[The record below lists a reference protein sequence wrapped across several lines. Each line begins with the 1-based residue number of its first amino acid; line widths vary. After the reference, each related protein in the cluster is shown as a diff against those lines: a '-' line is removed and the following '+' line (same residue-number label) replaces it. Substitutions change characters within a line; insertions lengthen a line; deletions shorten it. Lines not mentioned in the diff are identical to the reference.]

1 MNPNDSQWNVV
12 QLSEKR
18 FSKANAASSQFGPI
32 RKGLVKPK
40 SSKQGDSDSLRQHE
54 DEAIALGNSW
64 RDNGKE

>member
-1 MNPNDSQWNVV
+1 MNPSKSQWNVV

-40 SSKQGDSDSLRQHE
+40 SSKQGDSDSTAQH
-54 DEAIALGNSW
+54 DAEAIAIGNSW

>member
-1 MNPNDSQWNVV
+1 MEPKDSQWNVV

-18 FSKANAASSQFGPI
+18 FSKHLASSQFGPI

-40 SSKQGDSDSLRQHE
+40 SSKQEDSDSLRQHE

-64 RDNGKE
+64 RDNGKA

>member
-32 RKGLVKPK
+32 RKGIVKPK
-40 SSKQGDSDSLRQHE
+40 SSKQGDSDSLRKHE

-64 RDNGKE
+64 RDNGKA

>member
-18 FSKANAASSQFGPI
+18 FSKANAASSQSGPI
-32 RKGLVKPK
+32 RKGIVKPK

-64 RDNGKE
+64 RDNGKA

>member
-1 MNPNDSQWNVV
+1 MEPKNSQWNVV

-32 RKGLVKPK
+32 RKGIVKPK

-64 RDNGKE
+64 RDADK

>member
-18 FSKANAASSQFGPI
+18 FSKANAALSQFGPI
-32 RKGLVKPK
+32 RKGIVKPK

-64 RDNGKE
+64 RDADK

>member
-18 FSKANAASSQFGPI
+18 FSKANAALSQFGPI
-32 RKGLVKPK
+32 RKGIVKPK
-40 SSKQGDSDSLRQHE
+40 SSKQGDSDLLRQHE

-64 RDNGKE
+64 RDADK

>member
-40 SSKQGDSDSLRQHE
+40 SSKQGDSDEMRQHE

>member
-1 MNPNDSQWNVV
+1 MEPKNSQWNVV

-18 FSKANAASSQFGPI
+18 FSKANAALSQFGPI
-32 RKGLVKPK
+32 RKGIVKPK

-64 RDNGKE
+64 RDADK

>member
-1 MNPNDSQWNVV
+1 MEPKNSQWNVV

-32 RKGLVKPK
+32 RKGIVKPK

-64 RDNGKE
+64 RDTDK

>member
-1 MNPNDSQWNVV
+1 MNPSKSQWNVV

-18 FSKANAASSQFGPI
+18 FSKANTASSQFGPI
-32 RKGLVKPK
+32 RKGIVKPK

-64 RDNGKE
+64 RDNGKD

>member
-32 RKGLVKPK
+32 RKGIVKPK

-64 RDNGKE
+64 RDADK

>member
-18 FSKANAASSQFGPI
+18 FSKANAALSQFGPI
-32 RKGLVKPK
+32 RKGIVKPK

-64 RDNGKE
+64 RDNGKA